1 MFFNKYKI
9 FSLLLSRAHKMFPEI
24 IHYLRV
30 IYVAD
35 PFDPTHQM
43 GSPLRATRML
53 CLPSPRPWFRVGIR
67 TRS

>member
-1 MFFNKYKI
+1 
-9 FSLLLSRAHKMFPEI
+9 MFPEI